1 MMTFPQIDPVLVS
14 LGPLQIHWYGLMY
27 MIGFVGGWWLA
38 KTRAQRPDSGWTRE
52 QVNDLLFYMALGV
65 ILGGR
70 VGYVLFYGF
79 DRFLDNPLWLF
90 QIWTGGMSFHGG
102 ALGVLFAFWLFARRT
117 GKRYFQ
123 VADFAV
129 PMVPIGLGAGRFGN
143 FINGELWGRA
153 SDMPWAMVFP
163 TDPMGVSR
171 HPSQLYEFFLE
182 GVVLFLVLWIYSAKP
197 RPAGSV
203 TGLFGIGYGLSRIL
217 VEFFREPDAHI
228 GYLAGGWLTMGM
240 LLSLPM
246 VLIGAAMVVWA
257 YRHDQRRAAV

>member
-1 MMTFPQIDPVLVS
+1 MTFPQIDPVLVS